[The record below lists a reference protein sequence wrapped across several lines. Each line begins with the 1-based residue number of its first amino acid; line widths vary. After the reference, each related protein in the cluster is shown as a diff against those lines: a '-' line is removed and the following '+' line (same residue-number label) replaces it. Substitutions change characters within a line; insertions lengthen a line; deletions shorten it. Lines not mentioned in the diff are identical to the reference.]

1 MATTHSVSTEQRIR
15 VIARQHDTVDALCW
29 RHLGRTAGT
38 TEATLAAN
46 RGLAATTR
54 LQPGQPVTLVLPAK
68 QHAPVVQLW
77 D

>member
-1 MATTHSVSTEQRIR
+1 MTTAAAATTIQVR
-15 VIARQHDTVDALCW
+15 ARQHDTVDLLCW
-29 RHLGRTAGT
+29 RHLGRTAGA

-54 LQPGQPVTLVLPAK
+54 LAAGQPVTLVAPA
-68 QHAPVVQLW
+68 QQPRTLVQLW

>member
-1 MATTHSVSTEQRIR
+1 MSTTPKPGTTLP
-15 VIARQHDTVDALCW
+15 VIARAFDTVDLLCW

-46 RGLAATTR
+46 PGLAGIGPHLPAGHR
-54 LQPGQPVTLVLPAK
+54 VTLV
-68 QHAPVVQLW
+68 APPPVPRTLVQLW

>member
-1 MATTHSVSTEQRIR
+1 MATTSSEATAQRIA
-15 VIARQHDTVDALCW
+15 VIARQGATVDLLCW
-29 RHLGRTAGT
+29 RHFGQTAAA

-54 LQPGQPVTLVLPAK
+54 LQPGQPVTLVKPAK
-68 QHAPVVQLW
+68 QPAALVQLW

>member
-1 MATTHSVSTEQRIR
+1 MNPQRLT
-15 VIARQHDTVDALCW
+15 VIARQHDTVDALCA

-46 RGLAATTR
+46 PGLAATPH
-54 LQPGQPVTLVLPAK
+54 LSAGQPVTLV
-68 QHAPVVQLW
+68 APDASPRPLVQLW